1 MNDSDSDKKHDL
13 PKGVFKMR
21 NKYQAKIKVHGKSIF
36 LGTFM
41 YPEDAEEAYK
51 KAAEKYHAIN
61 DQVAGYLDA

>member
-1 MNDSDSDKKHDL
+1 MKDRDKKHAL